1 MEFDDPEA
9 LRYLG
14 LYDGTVAS
22 NADPLLLGRVR
33 VNIPGLI
40 EPESAWAEP
49 VGTAGGSA
57 QRGDFDVPELGAS
70 VTVQF
75 LMGDPDRPK
84 YQSGHW
90 GKPKGKSEAPTY
102 VQDGVAPKDA
112 HLVRVI
118 ETLAFD
124 VVLDSRG
131 GREQAF
137 VRRKPDGTVIR
148 MRSKS
153 TAQPIQLG
161 SPQADE
167 AIVLGTSFRAAQKTR
182 DQNDLAAL
190 ASLVAASQ
198 GPLAALQPGFNALM
212 QDITVFEQAGAT
224 TDFLSKVAFSEF
236 E

>member
-14 LYDGTVAS
+14 LYDGTVVN
-22 NADPLLLGRVR
+22 NADPELLGRVR

-57 QRGDFDVPELGAS
+57 QKGDFNVPELGAS

-102 VQDGVAPKDA
+102 VQDGVSPKDA

-118 ETLAFD
+118 ETKAFD
-124 VVLDSRG
+124 IVMDSRG
-131 GREQAF
+131 GKEQLF
-137 VRRKPDGTVIR
+137 IRRKPDGTVIR
-148 MRSKS
+148 MRAKS

-161 SPQADE
+161 SDGANE
-167 AIVLGTSFRAAQKTR
+167 AIMLGTSYRNAEKIR
-182 DQNDLAAL
+182 LQNDLAAL
-190 ASLVAASQ
+190 MSLAAASQ
-198 GPLAALQPGFNALM
+198 GPLSALQPGFQALI
-212 QDITVFEQAGAT
+212 QDINVFIQAGTT